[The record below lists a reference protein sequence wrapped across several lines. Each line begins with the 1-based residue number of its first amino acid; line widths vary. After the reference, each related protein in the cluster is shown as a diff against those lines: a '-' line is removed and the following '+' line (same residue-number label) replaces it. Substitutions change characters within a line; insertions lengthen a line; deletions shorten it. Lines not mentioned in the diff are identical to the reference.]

1 MKTNIASSWSSWKPT
16 IGWVK
21 SLVWS
26 QVFWFNIRNRSW
38 RLKRTNN
45 KIISSLTF
53 WFHWAKLIA
62 WVAKEVKHVIIIV
75 SQKDLNFVTV
85 DVTVDEKMMEFYGK
99 IARVICIC
107 NEIDKKID
115 EWNICQN
122 VHVFKFT
129 TFTICRIRCKVCRQE

>member
-1 MKTNIASSWSSWKPT
+1 MKTNIASSRSSWKLT
-16 IGWVK
+16 VGWVK
-21 SLVWS
+21 SLVCS

-45 KIISSLTF
+45 KVISSLTF

-62 WVAKEVKHVIIIV
+62 RVAKEVKHVIIIV

-107 NEIDKKID
+107 NEIQIV
-115 EWNICQN
+115 NCQN
-122 VHVFKFT
+122 FHVFKFT